1 VTSVAFPG
9 RPAEPPHGPFPGA
22 EVLLKEAPFLPWRSL
37 EADASARRYAAAE
50 WRGVALLRV
59 SYGEDRDGLLR
70 WAFLTPRLEAAA
82 IRVPRLHAVDFEEA
96 VAYVERIEGSALSRL
111 PLTEG
116 WEAPLLRMAAQVA
129 SLSPWEG
136 EPTLLALDG
145 DRLRFELDFFLL
157 HFYRGLLNR
166 PADPGLQAGL
176 RALAEEVASYPRTLA
191 HRDFHTDNLL
201 LSTAGEVVLLDYQD
215 ALLAPR
221 CYDAASLAVDAYRRP
236 DRRGEDRIERW
247 VLEKL
252 GASAEEFRRTALQRV
267 LKALGTFGYQV
278 TRRRKARY
286 LAAARRSAVQA
297 RRLLES
303 APVALPGLGEALREA
318 EGL

>member
-1 VTSVAFPG
+1 MTPVASWHPPADRSPG
-9 RPAEPPHGPFPGA
+9 LVPGA
-22 EVLLKEAPFLPWRSL
+22 EALLREASSLSWSPL
-37 EADASARRYAAAE
+37 EADASARKYEAAR
-50 WRGVALLRV
+50 WRGLEILRV

-70 WAFLTPRLEAAA
+70 WAFLTPRLEAAS
-82 IRVPRLHAVDFEEA
+82 IRVPRLYAVDLQGA
-96 VAYVERIEGSALSRL
+96 AAYVERIEGTPLSRL
-111 PLTEG
+111 PLAGE
-116 WEAPLLRMAAQVA
+116 WEAPLLRIAARVA
-129 SLSPWEG
+129 SLPAWEG
-136 EPTLLALDG
+136 EPVLLALDG

-157 HFYRGLLNR
+157 HFFRGLLNR
-166 PADPGLQAGL
+166 GAEPGLPAGL

-201 LSTAGEVVLLDYQD
+201 RSASGEVVLLDYQD

-221 CYDAASLAVDAYRRP
+221 CYDSASLAVDAYRRP
-236 DRRGEDRIERW
+236 DRGGEARIERW
-247 VLEKL
+247 ASGSL

-297 RRLLES
+297 RRLLAC
-303 APVALPGLGEALREA
+303 APAPLPGLEEALREA